1 MALTQ
6 FEKDMGIIAKLDD
19 EPNDVGGLT
28 AVELKAKFDEGG
40 EALQAYLNGVLLPEL
55 EGLGVEQAVLLPENA
70 AGFKYLRL
78 NADRV
83 LEVSADGLAW
93 EATGSSGHLILGP
106 DGAALPQ
113 RSRLQFTN
121 CTVIDAGNA
130 TSIVAAVGPQGEKG
144 DKGDKGETGNVGPQ
158 GKTGP
163 SVVPSV
169 DANGVMS
176 FTLQD
181 TAIIPQ
187 PVSVRGPQG
196 PQGVQGMQG
205 VPGAQGPQGIQGPA
219 GVQGPK
225 GDAGETG
232 PKGETGSQGIQGIQG
247 VQGPQGETGPKG
259 DTGPA
264 GPAGPQGPQGPQGER
279 GNDGADGRSF
289 VIQDIY
295 PTLGALKAA
304 FPTGNEYAY
313 QVTASDNEIFIWSEQ
328 AADWASLGR
337 LQGPQGP
344 QGIQGIQGPRGIQ
357 GETGET
363 GPQGPQGVQ
372 GIQGEQG
379 VPGPQG
385 ETGPKGDTGP
395 QGVQGIQGPAGPQ
408 GEQGVQG
415 PAGLDGKSAYTAAAE
430 AGYSGTE
437 TAFNAALSQV
447 PGHMAAK
454 DNPHRVT
461 AAQAG
466 ADPAGTA
473 AGLVAAHDS
482 DENAHGDIREAM
494 TQYLPLTGGTLTDGI
509 TISVVN
515 SPAAPVIGLTIENA
529 TSGAA
534 GQLTVTMASLDLVH
548 PNGVSVD
555 GKRLQRVA
563 DPTDETD
570 AANKQYVDTEVSSRA
585 PAYTY
590 GTTDLTAGTSAL
602 ETGKLYF
609 VYE

>member
-1 MALTQ
+1 M
-6 FEKDMGIIAKLDD
+6 
-19 EPNDVGGLT
+19 
-28 AVELKAKFDEGG
+28 
-40 EALQAYLNGVLLPEL
+40 
-55 EGLGVEQAVLLPENA
+55 
-70 AGFKYLRL
+70 
-78 NADRV
+78 
-83 LEVSADGLAW
+83 
-93 EATGSSGHLILGP
+93 
-106 DGAALPQ
+106 
-113 RSRLQFTN
+113 
-121 CTVIDAGNA
+121 
-130 TSIVAAVGPQGEKG
+130 
-144 DKGDKGETGNVGPQ
+144 
-158 GKTGP
+158 
-163 SVVPSV
+163 
-169 DANGVMS
+169 
-176 FTLQD
+176 
-181 TAIIPQ
+181 
-187 PVSVRGPQG
+187 
-196 PQGVQGMQG
+196 
-205 VPGAQGPQGIQGPA
+205 
-219 GVQGPK
+219 
-225 GDAGETG
+225 
-232 PKGETGSQGIQGIQG
+232 
-247 VQGPQGETGPKG
+247 
-259 DTGPA
+259 
-264 GPAGPQGPQGPQGER
+264 
-279 GNDGADGRSF
+279 
-289 VIQDIY
+289 IQDIY

-344 QGIQGIQGPRGIQ
+344 PGIQGSQGPRGIQ

-473 AGLVAAHDS
+473 AGMVASHNSATD
-482 DENAHGDIREAM
+482 AHGDIREAM

>member
-28 AVELKAKFDEGG
+28 AAELKAKFDEGG

-196 PQGVQGMQG
+196 PQGVQG
-205 VPGAQGPQGIQGPA
+205 AQGPTGARGIQGIQGPA
-219 GVQGPK
+219 GVQG
-225 GDAGETG
+225 
-232 PKGETGSQGIQGIQG
+232 
-247 VQGPQGETGPKG
+247 VQGERGPA
-259 DTGPA
+259 GPAGAA

-304 FPTGNEYAY
+304 FPAGNEYAY

-328 AADWASLGR
+328 AGDWASLGR

-344 QGIQGIQGPRGIQ
+344 QGPAGVQGV
-357 GETGET
+357 
-363 GPQGPQGVQ
+363 QGPQGA
-372 GIQGEQG
+372 
-379 VPGPQG
+379 P
-385 ETGPKGDTGP
+385 GPKGDTGA
-395 QGVQGIQGPAGPQ
+395 QGVQGIQGPVGPQ

-430 AGYSGTE
+430 AGYTGTE

-454 DNPHRVT
+454 DNPHQVT

-473 AGLVAAHDS
+473 AGMVASHNSATD
-482 DENAHGDIREAM
+482 AHGDIREAM